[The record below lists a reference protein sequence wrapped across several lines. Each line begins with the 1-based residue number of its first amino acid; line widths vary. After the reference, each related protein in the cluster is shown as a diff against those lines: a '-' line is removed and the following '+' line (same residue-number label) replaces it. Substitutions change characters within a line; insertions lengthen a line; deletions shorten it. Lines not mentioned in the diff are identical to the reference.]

1 MSTLAQRSST
11 SECGAASLLHHERGT
26 SVIEL
31 ALAAPILAVLTIGI
45 IDLSNGFSEKLRLE
59 QAAQRAV
66 EKVMNGR
73 AILSMSTTGNTTTMG
88 ALKAEA
94 AAAAGVPEA
103 NVTTDFWLEC
113 NGTRNASYYTT
124 CTNYSRYM
132 SVSVTKT
139 YTPFF
144 NYKLGSGPTNAYTLT
159 GAATVRIQ

>member
-1 MSTLAQRSST
+1 MFTRKT
-11 SECGAASLLHHERGT
+11 SLRADERGT

-73 AILSMSTTGNTTTMG
+73 AILSMNTTGNTTTMG
-88 ALKAEA
+88 ALKTEA
-94 AAAAGVPEA
+94 AAAAGVPDT

-124 CTNYSRYM
+124 CSNYARYM
-132 SVSVTKT
+132 SVSITKT

-144 NYKLGSGPTNAYTLT
+144 NYKFHSRAVNSYTLT

>member
-1 MSTLAQRSST
+1 MAHRITSLRSD
-11 SECGAASLLHHERGT
+11 ERGT

-73 AILSMSTTGNTTTMG
+73 AILSMNTTGNTTTMG
-88 ALKAEA
+88 ALKTEA
-94 AAAAGVPEA
+94 ASAAGVPDT

-113 NGTRNASYYTT
+113 NGTRNSTYYTT
-124 CTNYSRYM
+124 CTNYARYM
-132 SVSVTKT
+132 SVSITKT

-144 NYKLGSGPTNAYTLT
+144 NYKFHNRTANTYTLT